1 MFATILWG
9 NAKAYLEKVQFLV
22 PFSESAAS
30 GTPVLLVTAKID
42 RNRIFQ
48 EKSIFSFIPV
58 M

>member
-48 EKSIFSFIPV
+48 EK
-58 M
+58 